1 MVKKGVIKDMAYTTK
16 KDGATV
22 TKTEKITEKTTNNAE
37 MEEFKL
43 QLAQL
48 QAQNE
53 MLMKM
58 LMEKN
63 GTPAQVTVTNTLNN
77 EYTLVHLVDRMPG
90 CTTHIELS
98 NITIDMTAFGE
109 ERILDRRQCEEIAG
123 KYRKW
128 FEKGIIAFGA
138 DGEELASRFGLKSIK
153 DYSYIN
159 KDFVKQLGGLSLIE
173 LENLWNKLCEGHK
186 KFVIEYF
193 KRGVVKGDPA
203 FKDIHK
209 IELLNRLSKGAMSG
223 TTLDFEREREA
234 AEAAK
239 NK

>member
-1 MVKKGVIKDMAYTTK
+1 MAYTTK

-22 TKTEKITEKTTNNAE
+22 TKTEKVTEKTTNNAE
-37 MEEFKL
+37 MEAFKL

-63 GTPAQVTVTNTLNN
+63 GTPAQVTVANTLNN
-77 EYTLVHLVDRMPG
+77 EYTLVHLVDRIPG

-159 KDFVKQLGGLSLIE
+159 KNFVKQLGGLSLIE

-209 IELLNRLSKGAMSG
+209 VELLNRLSGGAMSG
-223 TTLDFEREREA
+223 TTLDFKREA
-234 AEAAK
+234 EEEAAK